1 MKNISL
7 TFGFTQTGI
16 YLSDEINLDDEFDYL
31 GETYYN
37 PLQDE
42 IYNTWWDNTQGE

>member
-1 MKNISL
+1 MNIK
-7 TFGFTQTGI
+7 
-16 YLSDEINLDDEFDYL
+16 LSDEINLDDEFDYL

-42 IYNTWWDNTQGE
+42 IYNTWWDNTHGE